1 MNEKRK
7 KNAEEPENVDRWMVS
22 YADFVT
28 LLFCF
33 FTAMY
38 AISNVDAGKLGK
50 FVKSMREAFE
60 ASETGGRAF
69 SVIEDVRIL
78 APMDTE
84 VESVVRNE
92 LESIASG
99 SKGGIEIRR
108 DGRGVVISV
117 MDKFLFETG
126 KAQLIEDARPLVD
139 GIASAVRHFPNMVRI
154 EGHTDNMPISSSE
167 FPSNWELSSQRAINV
182 AKYFI
187 DRHNIN
193 PGRISTT
200 GYAEFRPVA
209 PNDSADGRTK
219 NRRVDIVI
227 LNEREQERE
236 PK

>member
-1 MNEKRK
+1 MAERNRK
-7 KNAEEPENVDRWMVS
+7 KTEEPENVDRWMVS

-50 FVKSMREAFE
+50 FVESMREAFN
-60 ASETGGRAF
+60 ASDSGGRAF
-69 SVIEDVRIL
+69 SVIEDVRIV
-78 APMDTE
+78 APVDTE
-84 VESVVRNE
+84 VESVVRDE
-92 LESIASG
+92 LASMVSG

-117 MDKFLFETG
+117 KDRFLFESG
-126 KAQLIEDARPLVD
+126 QAKLIEDARPLVD
-139 GIASAVRHFPNMVRI
+139 SIASAIQHFHNMVRI
-154 EGHTDNMPISSSE
+154 EGHTDNVPIGNSQ
-167 FPSNWELSSQRAINV
+167 FPSNWELSSQRAINI

-187 DRHNIN
+187 DRHKIN

-200 GYAEFRPVA
+200 GYAEFRPVS
-209 PNDSADGRTK
+209 PNDTADGRTK

-227 LNEREQERE
+227 LNEREQNRE
-236 PK
+236 PR